1 MKWLLFYSVFSG
13 IVSGAYC
20 QHTATQ
26 PVPVNITV
34 DVAKPAGQKIRN
46 VFSDLNFWDFR
57 FEWMDKAADKPAG
70 FFKEHYPFVQHVQIM
85 TATGGSPERDLFVD
99 PANRAVL
106 TDYNFKPLVAAI
118 HNVLRQGLKPMI
130 KTGSVPSKFA
140 AQPKIGFF
148 GVNVRPPA
156 DYNAYHDYIKALADT
171 VVKVFGRQ
179 EVNTWSWGVLTEY
192 ENKDWFAAEGDDPE
206 ATKIAYFKLYDY
218 TVAALQSVIG
228 AKNLKVGAHSMSAIP
243 GLWDELEFI
252 DHVAKGTNYKTGKK
266 GTQINFLCASFYE
279 LSPGVLVDK
288 GFTLAGVLNHLR
300 NRAEQNGLHE
310 LEYGI
315 DEGRILNGPPDDKR
329 DLTSRVVGFSYQGA
343 SDARMFKTMS
353 DINAHWFSGWSLTT
367 KGIWEGLLPV
377 GTHVA
382 ALGYKMVGNQRLGVA
397 VSGTPA
403 DTANKVDAM
412 ASYDKKSG
420 TVRVLLY
427 NFNNNM
433 HSASAENTVV
443 TLRNVSAA
451 AGKTVQVKQWT
462 VDDTHGNFW
471 PTWWK
476 DMNAQGITNDDFVW
490 SKYSIDLPSNMRT
503 QSAKDFWNSK
513 EPGYYQLT
521 KLEPV
526 TQTIAVKNNTLVLP
540 VTLAHHGVTF
550 YEITNVK

>member
-20 QHTATQ
+20 QHTSAQ
-26 PVPVNITV
+26 PAAVNITV

-46 VFSDLNFWDFR
+46 IFSDLNFWDFR
-57 FEWMDKAADKPAG
+57 FEWAAKGEDKPAG
-70 FFKEHYPFVQHVQIM
+70 FFKENYPFVRHVQIM
-85 TATGGSPERDLFVD
+85 TATGGGPQRDLFID

-106 TDYNFKPLVAAI
+106 TDYNFKPLIAALR
-118 HNVLRQGLKPMI
+118 NVLRQGLKPMI
-130 KTGSVPSKFA
+130 KTGSVPSKYA

-156 DYNAYHDYIKALADT
+156 DYEVYHNYIKALADT

-179 EVNTWSWGVLTEY
+179 EVSTWSWGVLTEY

-228 AKNLKVGAHSMSAIP
+228 EKNLKVGAHSMTAIP

-266 GTQINFLCASFYE
+266 GTQINFLCSSFYE
-279 LSPGVLVDK
+279 MSPGIPVDK
-288 GFTLAGVLNHLR
+288 AFTLAGAINHLR
-300 NRAEQNGLHE
+300 NRAEQNGLRE

-343 SDARMFKTMS
+343 SDARMFKIMS

-377 GTHVA
+377 GTHVS

-403 DTANKVDAM
+403 DTSNEINAM

-433 HSASAENTVV
+433 NSTSAENTAI
-443 TLRNVSAA
+443 TLQHISPA

-476 DMNAQGITNDDFVW
+476 DMHAQGLTNDDFVW

-513 EPGYYQLT
+513 EPGYYPLT

-526 TQTIAVKNNTLVLP
+526 TQTVEVKNNTLVLP

-550 YEITNVK
+550 YEITNIK